1 MSGPF
6 KMKGYSYP
14 GTSPLKQ
21 GFEGIDPS
29 KDVVKVTKGGGFEKI
44 GKPKPTDTF
53 QKWAHKTQHRPF
65 DQLNKS
71 SSKIP
76 KPKATSVNVK
86 NLVKSG
92 KSVIGKSLGFLGS
105 KALGVASAFLGSMSA
120 ATADQPKKSGEQT
133 SIHWRPNIPGSK
145 MKRKQTWQ
153 EHHSN

>member
-44 GKPKPTDTF
+44 GFSTTDF
-53 QKWAHKTQHRPF
+53 
-65 DQLNKS
+65 NKARVFS
-71 SSKIP
+71 KSELKAISKIP
-76 KPKATSVNVK
+76 KPKATSGINVK

-92 KSVIGKSLGFLGS
+92 KRIIGKSLGFLGS
-105 KALGVASAFLGSMSA
+105 KSLGIAGMMM
-120 ATADQPKKSGEQT
+120 ATSSKADQPKKGKGKIEY
-133 SIHWRPNIPGSK
+133 PGGK
-145 MKRKQTWQ
+145 MDFTK
-153 EHHSN
+153 